1 MTQHFLIEHDRHWK
15 IPTRITIYDDL
26 DQVNGRLDTLENEQL
41 AELNACLK
49 AGRPVRMEYVVLGA
63 ASLATIKR
71 THGRYFG
78 GDYEVVTSVES
89 SGSAAR
95 GQRSQ
100 QTPEESRSVEA
111 KAFADALTAP

>member
-26 DQVNGRLDTLENEQL
+26 DQANVRLDTLENDQL
-41 AELNACLK
+41 AELNAGLR

-63 ASLATIKR
+63 SSLATIKR

-89 SGSAAR
+89 GGSAAR
-95 GQRSQ
+95 GRRSQ
-100 QTPEESRSVEA
+100 QTPEESRSAQA
-111 KAFADALTAP
+111 KAFADALSAP

>member
-26 DQVNGRLDTLENEQL
+26 DQANVRLDTLENEQL
-41 AELNACLK
+41 AELNAGLK

-89 SGSAAR
+89 GGSAAQGR
-95 GQRSQ
+95 RSQ
-100 QTPEESRSVEA
+100 QTPEESRSAQA

>member
-1 MTQHFLIEHDRHWK
+1 MTQHFLIEHDRHWL

-26 DQVNGRLDTLENEQL
+26 DQANGRLDTLENEQM

-89 SGSAAR
+89 SCIAAWDR
-95 GQRSQ
+95 RSQ
-100 QTPEESRSVEA
+100 QTQEESRSAQA
-111 KAFADALTAP
+111 KAFTDALTAP